1 MKTITKRFG
10 VLLLVI
16 AMFMTMIPVFSIS
29 VSAAGTLTVS
39 DANIGLSWTDASNS
53 SGSASW
59 TASGDTITGTA
70 TGYKVISII
79 SRTVT
84 TTLTIKNNYA
94 DTRTLSFSYTLS
106 GGGSVSGISGNAYSG
121 ELAAGGTLVITL
133 TSPSG
138 ASTNTLTITGIK
150 LIGNSN
156 VTTTFAAPENGS
168 YTVDG
173 TAITA
178 ETSYTK
184 APDASNYAMTAT
196 ANSGYTFYGWY
207 NETSGTYM
215 SYDVNTTLSV
225 GSDATIK
232 PVFVAGNPAH
242 FSVGGQRFYDLSEAV
257 AAAQAGSDKKIV
269 VIKDGTVTGSHTIPS
284 GITLLVP
291 YNDAHSAHGSSPSC
305 TSYDDL
311 LGGKGSI
318 AWVTPTRYRTLTLGA
333 DAHITVN
340 GVLEVGG
347 RHASAAGGSPHNGRY
362 GGSPTGPLGFINMQA
377 GSHIDLN
384 SGSTLYCWGYIYGDG
399 TITAKSGSAVYENFQ
414 IMDFRGGDKST
425 ELAQGFL
432 VFPTAQYHVQN
443 IEVATRYEYGSTEY
457 VHTSVYMSRM
467 EHGATV
473 QFIGSEAMFRPQ
485 PDSYVIKDYD
495 PTTDTLIL
503 ESYGDCALSELA
515 MSIAG
520 VDVDAGQ
527 FVLPITNNMQIHIKS
542 GTATLQQNVMMLPG
556 SSLTV
561 DQGAT
566 LNIAYTDATTDV
578 VTAGG
583 YMLQMFDYDNYTWG
597 IDMDTFEVVAD
608 RYYNYWDRNA
618 GMRTRPVPFTCTTR
632 KTRTEADL
640 VDAKLDINGTLISN
654 GYIYSTVTY
663 ADILNED
670 YTITGNGANIC
681 SSEGTGVIQM
691 VNGAGGDVFGVM
703 YDQTAPENTTDGVY
717 YYIPLA
723 SAQLTNGDGTML
735 DTTAAE
741 AGTTYQVCPT
751 CGCWY
756 TGECAACS
764 DPCADGH
771 SYEGVQTTAPT
782 CTEAGEMTY
791 TCSVCGDS
799 YTETIAAL
807 GHTPGAA
814 ADCENAQTCT
824 VCGTVLNAALGHNWV
839 DADCDTPKTC
849 SVCGETKGDALGH
862 SYNAVETPADC
873 ENDGSIVY
881 TCSVCGDSYT
891 ETIAALGHTPGA
903 EADCENAQTCTV
915 CGTVLNAAL
924 GHNWVDADCDT
935 PKTCS
940 VCGETEGEALGH
952 NWTDATCTAP
962 KTCSVCGETEG
973 DALGHSYNAV
983 ETPADCEN
991 DGSIVYTCSVCGD
1004 SYTETIAA
1012 LGHTPGAEADC
1023 ENAQTCTVCG
1033 EVLNA
1038 ALGHSYVGEQ
1048 TKAPTCGDAG
1058 EMTYTCSACG
1068 DSYTEEIAATGEH
1081 SYFYPCDI
1089 VCQVCYQESNTNATH
1104 AIVAVEA
1111 VEATCTE
1118 NGNIAYWYCE
1128 HCGSAWSDEA
1138 LTQVTN
1144 RFNVIV
1150 PAAGG
1155 HSYDHDFD
1163 ANCNACGAVRD
1174 VVGPL
1179 TFIGKSV
1186 SEDVSG
1192 LAFLFQANIEGIA
1205 LKEGTFV
1212 QADFTNATYNGYKL
1226 LGLGVVASN
1235 GVSETNIEGVRMYD
1249 LEENVALFAFRVIN
1263 IPADKLDVEITMTP
1277 YYVVEINGEAVT
1289 VYDEPQT
1296 ANYNDVAAPAMM

>member
-1 MKTITKRFG
+1 MKRLKRISAILFA
-10 VLLLVI
+10 L
-16 AMFMTMIPVFSIS
+16 AMIVTMLPIFSITA
-29 VSAAGTLTVS
+29 SAAGSLSVS
-39 DANIGLSWTDASNS
+39 DANIGLSWTDASSS
-53 SGSASW
+53 SGKATW
-59 TASGDTITGTA
+59 TASGTTITGTA
-70 TGYKVISII
+70 TGYKTLGIL

-84 TTLTIKNNYA
+84 TKLTIKNNYA
-94 DTRTLSFSYTLS
+94 DARTLSFSYTLS

-138 ASTNTLTITGIK
+138 TSTNTLTITDIK
-150 LIGNSN
+150 LLGNSD

-173 TAITA
+173 TAITV
-178 ETSYTK
+178 ETAYTK
-184 APDASNYAMTAT
+184 APDASSYTVVAT
-196 ANSGYTFYGWY
+196 ANSGYAFYGWY

-215 SYDVNTTLSV
+215 SYDANTTLSV
-225 GSDATIK
+225 GSDATVK

-242 FSVGGQRFYDLSEAV
+242 FGVGGQRFYDLSEAV

-291 YNDAHSAHGSSPSC
+291 YNDANSAHGKNPSC

-311 LGGKGSI
+311 LGGKGSV
-318 AWVTPTRYRTLTLGA
+318 AWVSPTRYRTLTLGA

-340 GVLEVGG
+340 GIIEVGG

-384 SGSTLYCWGYIYGDG
+384 SGATLYCWGYIYGDG
-399 TITAKSGSAVYENFQ
+399 TITAKSGATIYENFQ

-443 IEVATRYEYGSTEY
+443 IEVATTYEYGSTEY

-473 QFIGSEAMFRPQ
+473 QFIGSNAMFRPQ
-485 PDSYVIKDYD
+485 PGSYVVKDYD
-495 PTTDTLIL
+495 PTTDSLYL
-503 ESYGDCALSELA
+503 DSYGDCALSELA
-515 MSIAG
+515 MKIAG

-527 FVLPITNNMQIHIKS
+527 FVLPITNNMHIRIKS

-566 LNIAYTDATTDV
+566 LNIAYTDATTNV

-583 YMLQMFDYDNYTWG
+583 YILQMFDYDNYTWG
-597 IDMDTFEVVAD
+597 IDMDTFEVVTD

-618 GMRTRPVPFTCTTR
+618 GMRSRPVPFTCTTR

-670 YTITGNGANIC
+670 YTITGNGANIT
-681 SSEGTGVIQM
+681 SSEGTGTIQL

-703 YDQTAPENTTDGVY
+703 YDQGASTDGTY
-717 YYIPLA
+717 YYIPIA
-723 SAQLTNGDGTML
+723 SAQLRNADGSML
-735 DTTAAE
+735 DTTGAE
-741 AGTTYQVCPT
+741 AGTTYAYCAEHGV
-751 CGCWY
+751 WY
-756 TGECAACS
+756 VGACEQC
-764 DPCADGH
+764 DPCATGH
-771 SYEGVQTTAPT
+771 SYVGEQTKAPS

-791 TCSVCGDS
+791 TCSACGDS
-799 YTETIAAL
+799 YTEAIEAT
-807 GHTPGAA
+807 GHTAGAA

-824 VCGTVLNAALGHNWV
+824 VCGAVLNAALGHNWV
-839 DADCDTPKTC
+839 A
-849 SVCGETKGDALGH
+849 
-862 SYNAVETPADC
+862 
-873 ENDGSIVY
+873 
-881 TCSVCGDSYT
+881 
-891 ETIAALGHTPGA
+891 
-903 EADCENAQTCTV
+903 
-915 CGTVLNAAL
+915 
-924 GHNWVDADCDT
+924 ADCDT

-952 NWTDATCTAP
+952 SWNDATCTDPKTCSVCGETEGEALGHNWVAADCDTPKTCSACGATEGEALGHNWNDATCTDPKTCSVCGETEGEALGHSWNDATCTAP

-973 DALGHSYNAV
+973 EALGHNW
-983 ETPADCEN
+983 N
-991 DGSIVYTCSVCGD
+991 DATCTAPKTCSVCGE
-1004 SYTETIAA
+1004 TEGEA
-1012 LGHTPGAEADC
+1012 LGHNWGAADC
-1023 ENAQTCTVCG
+1023 DTP
-1033 EVLNA
+1033 
-1038 ALGHSYVGEQ
+1038 
-1048 TKAPTCGDAG
+1048 K
-1058 EMTYTCSACG
+1058 TCSACG
-1068 DSYTEEIAATGEH
+1068 ATEGEALGH
-1081 SYFYPCDI
+1081 NWND
-1089 VCQVCYQESNTNATH
+1089 
-1104 AIVAVEA
+1104 
-1111 VEATCTE
+1111 ATCTDPKT
-1118 NGNIAYWYCE
+1118 CSV
-1128 HCGSAWSDEA
+1128 CGETEGEA
-1138 LTQVTN
+1138 LGHTWNDATCTAPKTCSVCGETEGEALGHTWN
-1144 RFNVIV
+1144 DATCTDPKTCSVCGATEGEALDHTWNDATCTAPKTCSVCGETEGEALGHSWNDATCTDPKTCSV
-1150 PAAGG
+1150 CGETEGEALG

-1163 ANCNACGAVRD
+1163 VDCNVCGAIRAVA
-1174 VVGPL
+1174 GPIS
-1179 TFIGKSV
+1179 FVGKSV

-1192 LAFLFQANIEGIA
+1192 LAFLFNVAADGIVV
-1205 LKEGTFV
+1205 KEGTFV

-1226 LGLGVVASN
+1226 VKVGAIASN
-1235 GVSETNIEGVRMYD
+1235 GSSETNIEGLRMYD
-1249 LEENVALFAFRVIN
+1249 LEEGNAKFAFRVIN

-1277 YYVVEINGEAVT
+1277 YYVVEIDGEEITVYGEA
-1289 VYDEPQT
+1289 QT
-1296 ANYNDVAAPAMM
+1296 ASYNSVEAAMM

>member
-1 MKTITKRFG
+1 MKNIKRVSAILFA
-10 VLLLVI
+10 L
-16 AMFMTMIPVFSIS
+16 AMIVTMLPIFSITA
-29 VSAAGTLTVS
+29 SAAGTLTVS
-39 DANIGLSWTDASNS
+39 DANIGLSWTDASSS
-53 SGSASW
+53 SGKATW
-59 TASGDTITGTA
+59 TASGTTITGTA
-70 TGYKVISII
+70 TGYKTLGII

-84 TTLTIKNNYA
+84 TKLTIQNNYA
-94 DTRTLSFSYTLS
+94 DARTLSFSYTLS

-121 ELAAGGTLVITL
+121 DLAAGGTLVITL

-138 ASTNTLTITGIK
+138 TSTNTLTITDIK
-150 LIGNSN
+150 LLGNSD

-168 YTVDG
+168 YTVGG

-178 ETSYTK
+178 ETAYTK
-184 APDASNYAMTAT
+184 APAESSYAVVAT
-196 ANSGYTFYGWY
+196 ANSGYAFYGWY
-207 NETSGTYM
+207 NETSGNYM
-215 SYDVNTTLSV
+215 SYDANTTLSV
-225 GSDATIK
+225 GSDATVK

-242 FSVGGQRFYDLSEAV
+242 FGVGGQRFYDLSEAV

-269 VIKDGTVTGSHTIPS
+269 VIKDGTVTGTHTIPS

-291 YNDAHSAHGSSPSC
+291 YNDANSAHGSSPSC

-311 LGGKGSI
+311 LGGKGSV

-340 GVLEVGG
+340 GVIEVGG

-384 SGSTLYCWGYIYGDG
+384 SGATLYCWGYIYGDG
-399 TITAKSGSAVYENFQ
+399 TITAKSGATIYENFQ

-443 IEVATRYEYGSTEY
+443 IEVATTYEYGSTEY

-473 QFIGSEAMFRPQ
+473 QFIGANAMFRPQ
-485 PDSYVIKDYD
+485 PGSHVVKDYD
-495 PTTDTLIL
+495 PTTDSLYL
-503 ESYGDCALSELA
+503 DSYGDCALSELA

-527 FVLPITNNMQIHIKS
+527 FVLPITNNMHIRIKS

-583 YMLQMFDYDNYTWG
+583 YILQMFDYDNYTWG
-597 IDMDTFEVVAD
+597 INMDTFEVVTD
-608 RYYNYWDRNA
+608 RYYNYWDRKA
-618 GMRTRPVPFTCTTR
+618 GLRTRPVPFTCTAR

-640 VDAKLDINGTLISN
+640 VDAKLDINGTLFSN

-703 YDQTAPENTTDGVY
+703 YDQNAPENTTDGVY

-735 DTTAAE
+735 DTTGAE

-764 DPCADGH
+764 DPCAGGH

-782 CTEAGEMTY
+782 CTTTGVKTY

-799 YTETIAAL
+799 YTESIAAL
-807 GHTPGAA
+807 GHTPSAA

-824 VCGTVLNAALGHNWV
+824 VCGEVLNAALGHNWT
-839 DADCDTPKTC
+839 DATCTAPKTC
-849 SVCGETKGDALGH
+849 SVCGETEGEALGH
-862 SYNAVETPADC
+862 NWTDATCTASK
-873 ENDGSIVY
+873 
-881 TCSVCGDSYT
+881 TCSVCGET
-891 ETIAALGHTPGA
+891 EG
-903 EADCENAQTCTV
+903 E
-915 CGTVLNAAL
+915 AL
-924 GHNWVDADCDT
+924 GHNWVAADCDT

-952 NWTDATCTAP
+952 NWTDATCTDPKTCSVCGETEGEALGHTWNDATCTAP

-973 DALGHSYNAV
+973 EALGHSWTDA
-983 ETPADCEN
+983 TCTDPK
-991 DGSIVYTCSVCGD
+991 TCSVCGE
-1004 SYTETIAA
+1004 TEGEA
-1012 LGHTPGAEADC
+1012 LGHTWNDA
-1023 ENAQTCTVCG
+1023 TCTAPKTCSVCG
-1033 EVLNA
+1033 ETEGE
-1038 ALGHSYVGEQ
+1038 ALGH
-1048 TKAPTCGDAG
+1048 T
-1058 EMTYTCSACG
+1058 
-1068 DSYTEEIAATGEH
+1068 
-1081 SYFYPCDI
+1081 
-1089 VCQVCYQESNTNATH
+1089 
-1104 AIVAVEA
+1104 
-1111 VEATCTE
+1111 
-1118 NGNIAYWYCE
+1118 
-1128 HCGSAWSDEA
+1128 
-1138 LTQVTN
+1138 
-1144 RFNVIV
+1144 
-1150 PAAGG
+1150 
-1155 HSYDHDFD
+1155 YDHDFD
-1163 ANCNACGAVRD
+1163 TDCNACGAIRA
-1174 VVGPL
+1174 VVGPI
-1179 TFIGKSV
+1179 TFIGRSI

-1192 LAFLFQANIEGIA
+1192 LAFLFNVEAEGIVV
-1205 LKEGTFV
+1205 KEGTFV
-1212 QADFTNATYNGYKL
+1212 QADFTGATYNGYKL
-1226 LGLGVVASN
+1226 LGVGAIASN
-1235 GVSETNIEGVRMYD
+1235 GVSETNIKGLRMYD
-1249 LEENVALFAFRVIN
+1249 WEDGNAKFAFRVIH

-1277 YYVVEINGEAVT
+1277 YYVVEIDGEAITVYGEAVT
-1289 VYDEPQT
+1289 GS
-1296 ANYNDVAAPAMM
+1296 YNDIATRVAIY